1 MKNSLA
7 IITFLLI
14 SQAVLAQNSYN
25 YIRNAEEVK
34 GKRIVYTEID
44 IDASSELVRN
54 KFLEF
59 SNWSKWCKVIPKI
72 RVLSGYINNL
82 QAIKLDLML

>member
-34 GKRIVYTEID
+34 GKRIVYTEIN
-44 IDASSELVRN
+44 IDASSKLVRN

-59 SNWSKWCKVIPKI
+59 SKWSK
-72 RVLSGYINNL
+72 
-82 QAIKLDLML
+82 

>member
-59 SNWSKWCKVIPKI
+59 SNWSKWCKVIPE
-72 RVLSGYINNL
+72 
-82 QAIKLDLML
+82 IKV

>member
-14 SQAVLAQNSYN
+14 SQAVLGQNSYN

-34 GKRIVYTEID
+34 GKRLFIQ
-44 IDASSELVRN
+44 
-54 KFLEF
+54 K
-59 SNWSKWCKVIPKI
+59 
-72 RVLSGYINNL
+72 
-82 QAIKLDLML
+82 

>member
-25 YIRNAEEVK
+25 YIRNAEE
-34 GKRIVYTEID
+34 I
-44 IDASSELVRN
+44 
-54 KFLEF
+54 
-59 SNWSKWCKVIPKI
+59 KVNALFIQK
-72 RVLSGYINNL
+72 
-82 QAIKLDLML
+82 